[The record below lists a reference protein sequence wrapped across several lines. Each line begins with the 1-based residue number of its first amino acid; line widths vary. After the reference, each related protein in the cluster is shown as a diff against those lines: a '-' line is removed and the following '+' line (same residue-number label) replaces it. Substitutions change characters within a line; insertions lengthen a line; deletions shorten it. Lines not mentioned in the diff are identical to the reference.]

1 MPEHSDGRRVCVQNV
16 NSYAIRLIL
25 EGSIMYDK
33 PRFLVA
39 GDRGLLVEFGAAID
53 PEINRKVRQ
62 IFLSLEKMPIHGVT
76 EAIPTYRSILVF
88 YDPIR
93 IDVERLKKEIL
104 DRENKPDK
112 LEIPPPE
119 TVEIQVA
126 YGGDFGPD
134 LEFVSH
140 HNKLTLDEVIQI
152 HTSGTYLI
160 YMLGFTPGFPFLGGL
175 SEKIFTPRLENP
187 RLVVPAGSVGIAN
200 NQTGIYPIDSPGGWQ
215 LIGRTP
221 IKLYDPTGSPPIL
234 LKAGNYLR
242 FKRISREEFHEI
254 AKRYKD

>member
-1 MPEHSDGRRVCVQNV
+1 
-16 NSYAIRLIL
+16 
-25 EGSIMYDK
+25 MYDK
-33 PRFLVA
+33 PRFLLA
-39 GDRGLLVEFGAAID
+39 GDRGFLIEFGASID
-53 PEINRKVRQ
+53 PEINQKVRQ
-62 IFLSLEKMPIHGVT
+62 IFLSLERMPIEGVT
-76 EAIPTYRSILVF
+76 EIIPTYRSILIF
-88 YDPIR
+88 YDPFR
-93 IDVERLKKEIL
+93 SDPERLKKAIL
-104 DRENKPDK
+104 ERENK
-112 LEIPPPE
+112 LGSWEIPPPE
-119 TVEIQVA
+119 IVEIQVA
-126 YGGDFGPD
+126 YGDDFGPD
-134 LEFVSH
+134 LEFVAQ
-140 HNKLTLDEVIQI
+140 HNNLTPEEVIQI

-175 SEKIFTPRLENP
+175 SEKIFTPRLEKP
-187 RLVVPAGSVGIAN
+187 RQLVPAGSVGIAK

>member
-1 MPEHSDGRRVCVQNV
+1 
-16 NSYAIRLIL
+16 
-25 EGSIMYDK
+25 MYDK
-33 PRFLVA
+33 PRFLLA

-62 IFLSLEKMPIHGVT
+62 VFLSLEKTPIRGVT

-88 YDPIR
+88 YDPLR
-93 IDVERLKKEIL
+93 SDPDKLRQEIL
-104 DRENKPDK
+104 DRGNKLDK
-112 LEIPPPE
+112 WEIPPPE
-119 TVEIQVA
+119 TIEIQVA

-134 LEFVSH
+134 LDFVAH
-140 HNKLTLDEVIQI
+140 HNKLSPEEVIQI

-175 SEKIFTPRLENP
+175 SEKLFTPRLEKP
-187 RLVVPAGSVGIAN
+187 RQFVPAGSVGIAK
-200 NQTGIYPIDSPGGWQ
+200 NQTGIYSIDSPGGWQ

-221 IKLYDPTGSPPIL
+221 MKIYDPTRFPPFL

-242 FKRISREEFHEI
+242 FKGISAEEFQDI
-254 AKRYKD
+254 ASRYKD